1 MIETYNSVRIF
12 FDLITLLWTI
22 TDRTRSCQH
31 GQIPAHLMSRRHEN
45 MSPDNRKLKVIGSYT
60 FRCEGV
66 SETKVAPLLKLGRA
80 GVSLT
85 VYEDGRREL

>member
-12 FDLITLLWTI
+12 FGLITLLWTI

-85 VYEDGRREL
+85 VYGMDAGN